1 MLVRSHCAPTVG
13 SIVAKHHITK
23 IDRSPCQTY
32 APAAHAV
39 LRSIAPLN
47 DDPVNSGSA
56 SKRKFFAAACHQYMA
71 RIVGLRLRVTNVAT
85 QNHLVILPVA
95 LPQLSLRSG
104 KTANYLYPIAKQ

>member
-1 MLVRSHCAPTVG
+1 MFVRSHCAPTVG

-47 DDPVNSGSA
+47 DDTVNSGSA
-56 SKRKFFAAACHQYMA
+56 SKREFFAAACHQYMA
-71 RIVGLRLRVTNVAT
+71 GVVGLRFRVTNVAT
-85 QNHLVILPVA
+85 QNHRISLAVA
-95 LPQLSLRSG
+95 LIQFRLRSG
-104 KTANYLYPIAKQ
+104 KTANYLYPVTKQ

>member
-1 MLVRSHCAPTVG
+1 MLVRSHCASTVG
-13 SIVAKHHITK
+13 GIVTKHHITK

-39 LRSIAPLN
+39 LRGITFFN

-71 RIVGLRLRVTNVAT
+71 RIIGLRLSTANVAT
-85 QNHLVILPVA
+85 QNHRISLPVA
-95 LPQLSLRSG
+95 LIQFRLRSG
-104 KTANYLYPIAKQ
+104 KTANYLYPVAKQ